1 MSKQGETKQL
11 AVLNFIHER
20 VANHGYPPTV
30 REIGEAVDLSS
41 TSTVHGHINRLI
53 KKGYLQKDPSK
64 PRTIEITPDGLAL
77 LGISN
82 VVTPSFEEKKIP
94 MLGVV
99 TAGAPILA
107 VEEATD
113 YFPVP
118 PTIHNNEDLFMLTI
132 RGESMIN
139 AGILNGDKVIVRKM
153 ASAKNGDIV
162 IAMNDDNEA
171 TCKRFFKESDH
182 FRLQPENDTMAPI
195 ILKNVSILGLVV
207 GLFRDDIY

>member
-1 MSKQGETKQL
+1 MSKSGENKQF

-20 VANHGYPPTV
+20 VTERGYPPTV
-30 REIGEAVDLSS
+30 REICVAVNLSS

-64 PRTIEITPDGLAL
+64 PRALEITPAGLDI
-77 LGISN
+77 LG
-82 VVTPSFEEKKIP
+82 VQAQQAQIP
-94 MLGVV
+94 LLGVV
-99 TAGAPILA
+99 AAGAPILA

-113 YFPVP
+113 YFPIP
-118 PTIHNNEDLFMLTI
+118 PTLSNNDGDLFMLTI
-132 RGESMIN
+132 QGESMIN
-139 AGILNGDKVIVRKM
+139 VGILNGDKVIVKKQS
-153 ASAKNGDIV
+153 SANNGDIV

-195 ILKNVSILGLVV
+195 ILKNVSILGEVV
-207 GLFRDDIY
+207 GLFRDEIY